1 LLGLQQNRPFGALG
15 GKESLCLFGLA
26 LSLHGKLS
34 GTRGL
39 FGQFGLTRH
48 LGGFALSHADQ
59 THLVHGH
66 SGGVPPGDFGVFG
79 CGAKLLQHRLLGG
92 GGCTLALLVVKVLEA
107 HLFSGSSRP
116 GAEWS
121 SPSGSR
127 HIEVSVVGDQLL
139 FSPIFRFGQSNLIT
153 RHFESGYCNSRPRA
167 PAAAELGRSAATP
180 RLSAWQAAGEQLQ
193 RAAVFSG
200 R

>member
-1 LLGLQQNRPFGALG
+1 
-15 GKESLCLFGLA
+15 
-26 LSLHGKLS
+26 
-34 GTRGL
+34 
-39 FGQFGLTRH
+39 
-48 LGGFALSHADQ
+48 
-59 THLVHGH
+59 
-66 SGGVPPGDFGVFG
+66 
-79 CGAKLLQHRLLGG
+79 LQHRLLGG

-193 RAAVFSG
+193 CAAVFSG